1 MGIFTNG
8 HIGAP
13 GLLSNAGIGTM
24 SRVLNHRGRR
34 GNAIVEFTVLFPVM
48 LLMLFGT
55 MDFARVFFGGIAME
69 NAARAGV
76 QYGALSP
83 GKAGD
88 TSGIQAAALAD
99 AAGQGLTGVTATATS
114 YCACTGSNS
123 TVSCSTGTCAGQT
136 PNGYVEATVQY
147 TFNSILRYPGLPATM
162 TISRTAKMRVQ

>member
-1 MGIFTNG
+1 MVID
-8 HIGAP
+8 
-13 GLLSNAGIGTM
+13 TM
-24 SRVLNHRGRR
+24 RHVTRCRSRR
-34 GNAIVEFTVLFPVM
+34 GNAIVEFTILFPLL

-88 TSGIQAAALAD
+88 TNGIVAAALAD
-99 AAGQGLTGVTATATS
+99 AANQGLAGLTASATRF
-114 YCACTGSNS
+114 CACIGSDS
-123 TVSCSTGTCAGQT
+123 TVSCSTATCSGQT
-136 PNGYVEATVQY
+136 PNGYVRATVQY
-147 TFNSILRYPGLPATM
+147 TYNSIVRYPGLPATL